1 MSFDRQQ
8 SLRLLVDHYEH
19 PRNRGVLPDAVIV
32 VSGGDPGCGH
42 ALTMYVQVD
51 ERGHVERA
59 AFEGEGCTIAL
70 AAASYVTEM
79 VQGMSLTEVDDLP
92 FETLF
97 DQLGRDILQT
107 RPQCATLA
115 LGTLKQGVH
124 AYRMRAPK
132 PVPAATLSSLPD
144 NS

>member
-1 MSFDRQQ
+1 MSIDRQQ
-8 SLRLLVDHYEH
+8 SIRLLSEHYSY
-19 PRNRGVLPDAVIV
+19 PRNRGILPGADIV
-32 VSGGDPGCGH
+32 ATGGDPGCGH
-42 ALTMYVQVD
+42 VLTMYAKVD
-51 ERGHVERA
+51 ANGRIERA

-79 VQGMSLTEVDDLP
+79 VQGMSLAAVDELSYEP
-92 FETLF
+92 LF

-124 AYRMRAPK
+124 ARRM
-132 PVPAATLSSLPD
+132 AAS
-144 NS
+144 